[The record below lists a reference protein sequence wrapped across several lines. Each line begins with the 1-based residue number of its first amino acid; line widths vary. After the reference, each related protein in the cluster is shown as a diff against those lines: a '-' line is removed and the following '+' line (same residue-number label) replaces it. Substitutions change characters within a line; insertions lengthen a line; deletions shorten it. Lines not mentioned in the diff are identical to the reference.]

1 MKYYVYKK
9 IFTLKSNFNSRQ
21 ILSCPKLMTLPIEKQ
36 CVLVTG
42 AGRGLG
48 SEIAKSFHRE
58 GAKVIINYRN
68 SYESAK
74 KLSDSLGENAIL
86 IQGDIREKGQ
96 VSKMHEE
103 LASQNIRVDTIIHNA
118 INDFIFNGDQRKK
131 IDTIEW
137 QDFQSQIET
146 TQKGFLN
153 LLNIFTPH
161 MKNNSFGRV
170 ISIGTNLF
178 QNPVIPYHDY
188 TAAKGGL
195 LSLTRTAA
203 IDLGQFNITV
213 NMVSGGLLKI
223 TDASKGTP
231 DSVFE
236 YISSITPLRRVTTTD
251 DFSDAVLFF
260 ASPWSRAVTGQNLI
274 VDGGLVLN

>member
-1 MKYYVYKK
+1 M
-9 IFTLKSNFNSRQ
+9 N
-21 ILSCPKLMTLPIEKQ
+21 LPINKQ
-36 CVLVTG
+36 TVLISG

-48 SEIAKSFHRE
+48 SAISRSFHRE
-58 GAKVIINYRN
+58 GAKVIINYRK

-74 KLSDSLGENAIL
+74 RLSDSLGKNTFL
-86 IQGDIREKGQ
+86 IKGDIRNKED
-96 VSKMHEE
+96 VIKMNEE
-103 LASQNIRVDTIIHNA
+103 LSDQKIFVNTIVHNA
-118 INDFIFNGDQRKK
+118 IDDYKFNGEQRKK
-131 IDTIEW
+131 IVEIEW

-146 TQKGFLN
+146 SQKGFLN
-153 LLNIFTPH
+153 LLNIFTPS
-161 MKNNSFGRV
+161 MRNNRFGRLITV
-170 ISIGTNLF
+170 GTNLF
-178 QNPVIPYHDY
+178 QNPVVPYHDY

-203 IDLGQFNITV
+203 IDLGQYNITV
-213 NMVSGGLLKI
+213 NMISGGLLKI

-231 DSVFE
+231 EEVFN
-236 YISSITPLRRVTTTD
+236 YVKSITPLRKVTTVD

>member
-1 MKYYVYKK
+1 MISNKYFTFKFNLNWDYFFFYLK
-9 IFTLKSNFNSRQ
+9 IMN
-21 ILSCPKLMTLPIEKQ
+21 LPIEKQ
-36 CVLVTG
+36 TVLITG

-58 GAKVIINYRN
+58 GAKVIINYRK
-68 SYESAK
+68 SFKSAQ
-74 KLSDSLGENAIL
+74 KLAETLGDNVIL
-86 IQGDIREKGQ
+86 IKGDIREKKQ
-96 VSKMHEE
+96 VSKMKDALE
-103 LASQNIRVDTIIHNA
+103 SQNISVDTLIHNA
-118 INDFIFNGDQRKK
+118 INDFIFNGEERKK
-131 IDTIEW
+131 IDNIDW
-137 QDFQSQIET
+137 KDFQDQIET

-153 LLNIFTPH
+153 LLNIFTPN
-161 MKNNSFGRV
+161 MISNSFGRV
-170 ISIGTNLF
+170 VTIGTNLF

-203 IDLGQFNITV
+203 IDLGKHNITV

-231 DSVFE
+231 KSVFE
-236 YISSITPLRRVTTTD
+236 YIASITPLRKVTTTD

>member
-1 MKYYVYKK
+1 M
-9 IFTLKSNFNSRQ
+9 N
-21 ILSCPKLMTLPIEKQ
+21 LPINKQ
-36 CVLVTG
+36 TVLITG

-48 SEIAKSFHRE
+48 SAISKSFHRE

-74 KLSDSLGENAIL
+74 RLFDSLGCNAIL
-86 IQGDIREKGQ
+86 IKGDIRNKEEVIKM
-96 VSKMHEE
+96 SKE
-103 LASQNIRVDTIIHNA
+103 LSDKKIVINTIVHNA
-118 INDFIFNGDQRKK
+118 INDYKFNGEQRKK
-131 IDTIEW
+131 INEIEW
-137 QDFQSQIET
+137 KDFQNQIDT
-146 TQKGFLN
+146 SQKGFLN
-153 LLNIFTPH
+153 LINTFTPN
-161 MKNNSFGRV
+161 MRENNFGRFITV
-170 ISIGTNLF
+170 GTNLF

-195 LSLTRTAA
+195 LSITRTAA

-213 NMVSGGLLKI
+213 NMISGGLLKI

-231 DSVFE
+231 EEVFD
-236 YISSITPLRRVTTTD
+236 YIKSITPLRRVTTID

-260 ASPWSRAVTGQNLI
+260 ASPWSRAITGQNLI

>member
-1 MKYYVYKK
+1 MN
-9 IFTLKSNFNSRQ
+9 LQ
-21 ILSCPKLMTLPIEKQ
+21 IKEQT
-36 CVLVTG
+36 VLITG

-58 GAKVIINYRN
+58 GAKVVINYRK
-68 SYESAK
+68 SFKSAQ
-74 KLSDSLGENAIL
+74 KLSASLGENVIL
-86 IQGDIREKGQ
+86 IQGDIREKDQ
-96 VSKMHEE
+96 VSKMHDE
-103 LASQNIRVDTIIHNA
+103 LHNKDIKVDTVVHNA
-118 INDFIFNGDQRKK
+118 INDFVFNGDQRKK

-137 QDFQSQIET
+137 QDFQNQIET
-146 TQKGFLN
+146 SQKGFLN
-153 LLNIFTPH
+153 LLNIFNPN
-161 MKNNSFGRV
+161 MKKNSFGRF

-213 NMVSGGLLKI
+213 NMVSGGLLKV

-236 YISSITPLRRVTTTD
+236 YISSITPLRKVTTTE

-260 ASPWSRAVTGQNLI
+260 ASPWSRAVTGQNLV